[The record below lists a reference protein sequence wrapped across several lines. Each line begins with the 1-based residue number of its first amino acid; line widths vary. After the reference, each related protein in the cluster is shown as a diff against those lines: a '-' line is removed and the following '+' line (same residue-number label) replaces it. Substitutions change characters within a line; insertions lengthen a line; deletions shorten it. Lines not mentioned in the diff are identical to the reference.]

1 MKLNFKKAAE
11 PKEKKEKKEKLPMKE
26 RMRKMFGKRF
36 FAGSYSAF
44 AAAIVIAI
52 AVMVNLMAG
61 SLPADK
67 TEIDLTSQAIF
78 TLGDQTKRIVS
89 GLDQEVTLYLLAQSG
104 NEDDT
109 VTRLLDRYAS
119 LSDKI
124 KVTYVDPNEKP
135 TFIDNY
141 DLGNTPLYANSVLV
155 ECGSR
160 TKLVGYD
167 EIMVTSYSM
176 DYYSYNYTTTT
187 SFDGENALTN
197 AIHYVSS
204 ENVPKVYTLTGHGES
219 ELSSTLS
226 TLIERDNL
234 ESGTLSLLMIEDVP
248 EDASVVVI
256 NTPTSDLSVD
266 EADMLIRYLEDGGR
280 IVLVTDYIE
289 SGDMEN
295 LLRVTAKM
303 GMTAGEGI
311 IIEGNREMHVSR
323 YPYYLLP
330 DIASHT
336 ITQPLIDGRYY
347 VLAPL
352 AQPIVETDDA
362 EASVGALLE
371 TSSSSYAKLAG
382 MEMESTAKE
391 DGDTDGA
398 FMVAAASELG
408 EGRMVWISSAMLM
421 DDNVNAMVSGG
432 NSDLF
437 MNSVNWMCD
446 QQETISIRAK
456 SMDEQGLTLTQSQTS
471 FWSIV
476 LLGLIPG
483 AIIVMGIVVVVRRK
497 RR

>member
-1 MKLNFKKAAE
+1 MKLSFKKATA
-11 PKEKKEKKEKLPMKE
+11 PKGKKEIKEKLPMKA
-26 RMRKMFGKRF
+26 RVRKMFGRRF

-44 AAAIVIAI
+44 AAAVVIVIA
-52 AVMVNLMAG
+52 VVVNLMAG
-61 SLPADK
+61 ALPADK

-78 TLGDQTKRIVS
+78 TLSDQTKRIVS
-89 GLDQEVTLYLLAQSG
+89 GLDQDVTLYLLAQSG
-104 NEDDT
+104 SEDDT

-197 AIHYVSS
+197 AIHYVTSDS
-204 ENVPKVYTLTGHGES
+204 IPKVYTLTGHGEG
-219 ELSSTLS
+219 ELSSTLE

-256 NTPTSDLSVD
+256 NTPTSDLSAD

-382 MEMESTAKE
+382 MEMESTSKE

-456 SMDEQGLTLTQSQTS
+456 SMDEQGLTLTQSQNS

>member
-1 MKLNFKKAAE
+1 MKLSFKKATA
-11 PKEKKEKKEKLPMKE
+11 PKGKKEIKEKLPMKA
-26 RMRKMFGKRF
+26 RVRKMFGRRF

-44 AAAIVIAI
+44 AAAVVIAI
-52 AVMVNLMAG
+52 AVVVNLMAG
-61 SLPADK
+61 ALPADK

-78 TLGDQTKRIVS
+78 TLSDQTKRIVS
-89 GLDQEVTLYLLAQSG
+89 GIDQDVTLYLLAQSG

-197 AIHYVSS
+197 AIHYVTSDS
-204 ENVPKVYTLTGHGES
+204 IPKVYTLTGHGEG
-219 ELSSTLS
+219 ELSSTIE

-256 NTPTSDLSVD
+256 NTPTSDLSGE
-266 EADMLIRYLEDGGR
+266 EADMLIRYLENGGR
-280 IVLVTDYIE
+280 IVLVTDYIA
-289 SGDMEN
+289 SGEMEN
-295 LLRVTAKM
+295 LLRVTGKM

-311 IIEGNREMHVSR
+311 IVEGNREMHVNR

-352 AQPIVETDDA
+352 AQPIVKTEDA
-362 EASVGALLE
+362 AASVSALLE
-371 TSSSSYAKLAG
+371 TSSSSYAKLAAMA
-382 MEMESTAKE
+382 METTAKE
-391 DGDTDGA
+391 DGDTDGS

-408 EGRMVWISSAMLM
+408 EGRMVWMSSAQLM

-456 SMDEQGLTLTQSQTS
+456 SMDEQGLTLTQAQNS

-476 LLGLIPG
+476 LLGVIPG
-483 AIIVMGIVVVVRRK
+483 AVIVMGIVVVMRRK